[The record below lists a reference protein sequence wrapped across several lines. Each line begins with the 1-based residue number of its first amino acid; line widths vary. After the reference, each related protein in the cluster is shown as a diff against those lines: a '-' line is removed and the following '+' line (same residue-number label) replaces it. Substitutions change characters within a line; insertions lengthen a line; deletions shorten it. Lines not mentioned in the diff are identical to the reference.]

1 MGMLH
6 YAGSILVLLLITAL
20 GLYSGSRVKTAGD
33 FVSGGRKAGSG
44 IVAGSIMGTIVGG
57 ASTIGTAQLA
67 FTHGLSA
74 WWFTLGG
81 GMACLV
87 LGCVYAKPMHESGC
101 STMPQMI
108 AREYGQTAATTTAV
122 LTSLGNFIS
131 VVSQVLSCAALVASI
146 ALLPAGAVTALTV
159 LLMLAYVTFGGVWG
173 TGIVGIAKITLVA
186 VSVGLCGLA
195 ALCWQ
200 GGIGAFTAVLPPERY
215 FNLVGRG
222 VSKDL
227 GAGVSLIL
235 GIVTTQAYIQAIVS
249 AKSLRVARTGA
260 VISAAIIP
268 LIGMAGVLVG
278 LYMRVHFPDIVPA
291 TALPLFVLTYVPPLF
306 AGMILATLFITAV
319 GTAAGVSLGLS
330 TILCNDIYCV
340 YGNPAA
346 SDARKLL
353 VSRLLLAGILV
364 VAGVI
369 SLMNIGSLILEWSIL
384 SMALRGVAG
393 FGILTAA
400 LFLPGRIPASF
411 ALGGVLA
418 GVACT
423 LVGIPLFGHIVNPLF
438 PGVGVSLLV
447 LAAGFVWKR
456 RGQREKP

>member
-6 YAGSILVLLLITAL
+6 YAGAVLVLLLITSL

-33 FVSGGRKAGSG
+33 FVSGGRRTGVG

-57 ASTIGTAQLA
+57 ASTIGTAQFA
-67 FTHGLSA
+67 FSHGLSA

-87 LGCVYAKPMHESGC
+87 LGCVYAKPMYEGGC

-122 LTSLGNFIS
+122 LTSMGNFIS
-131 VVSQVLSCAALVASI
+131 IVSQVLSCAALVTSV
-146 ALLPAGAVTALTV
+146 ALLPAGAVTSLTV
-159 LLMLAYVTFGGVWG
+159 LLMLAYVAFGGVWG
-173 TGIVGIAKITLVA
+173 TGIVGIAKIVLVV
-186 VSVGLCGLA
+186 VSVGLCGLS
-195 ALCWQ
+195 ALYWQ
-200 GGIGAFTAVLPPERY
+200 GGIDAFTAVLPPERY
-215 FNLVGRG
+215 FNLIGRG
-222 VSKDL
+222 ISKDL

-249 AKSLRVARTGA
+249 ARSLGVARAGA

-268 LIGMAGVLVG
+268 LIGAAGVLVG

-330 TILCNDIYCV
+330 SILCNDIYCV
-340 YGNPAA
+340 YGNPGA

-353 VSRLLLAGILV
+353 VSRLLLVGILV
-364 VAGVI
+364 AAGLI
-369 SLMNIGSLILEWSIL
+369 SLVNIGSLILEWSIL

-400 LFLPGRIPASF
+400 LFLPGRIPVSF
-411 ALGGVLA
+411 ALAGMLA
-418 GVACT
+418 GVACV
-423 LVGIPLFGHIVNPLF
+423 LAGIPLFGHVMNPLF
-438 PGVGVSLLV
+438 PGIGVSLLV
-447 LAAGFVWKR
+447 LGAGFLVK
-456 RGQREKP
+456 KP